1 MLRRTGRLRS
11 RSRLAGLMLVATATA
26 AACGGTSGASASLL
40 PTAAQAGTQTAG
52 PSASIA
58 APTPSPALSPA
69 PSAKPPCCTPAAT
82 PSSFWS
88 AVTRGLTA
96 ARHLQVT
103 ASGPSPGVLR
113 FEPSASATMVNG
125 TIVFV
130 CVGGA
135 AYDGQSGFARV
146 PGKWTC
152 GAGALASGFRQIGQ
166 PADSWSANSPGDA
179 SITESVTV
187 GSDGSWTWAYTG
199 ISAFLGGRIT
209 ARVSLDPAT
218 DRIRTAQRTDPTGT
232 STYAFDYV
240 RTFPALAVPAH

>member
-1 MLRRTGRLRS
+1 MLRRTGRLHS
-11 RSRLAGLMLVATATA
+11 RSRLAGLLLVATAT
-26 AACGGTSGASASLL
+26 AACGGTSGASATLL
-40 PTAAQAGTQTAG
+40 PTAAQAGTQTAA

-69 PSAKPPCCTPAAT
+69 PSAKPPCCTP
-82 PSSFWS
+82 SSFWA

-125 TIVFV
+125 TVVFV
-130 CVGGA
+130 CIGGA

-187 GSDGSWTWAYTG
+187 GSDRLWTWAYTG
-199 ISAFLGGRIT
+199 ISPFLGGRIT

-218 DRIRTAQRTDPTGT
+218 GRIRTAQRTDPTGT
-232 STYAFDYV
+232 TTYAFDYV

>member
-11 RSRLAGLMLVATATA
+11 RSRLAGLVLVATATA
-26 AACGGTSGASASLL
+26 AACGGTSGASATLL
-40 PTAAQAGTQTAG
+40 PTAAQAGTQTAA

-69 PSAKPPCCTPAAT
+69 PSAKPPCCTP
-82 PSSFWS
+82 SSFWA

-125 TIVFV
+125 TVVFV
-130 CVGGA
+130 CIGGA

-187 GSDGSWTWAYTG
+187 GSDRSWTWAYTG
-199 ISAFLGGRIT
+199 ISPFLGGRIT

-218 DRIRTAQRTDPTGT
+218 GRIRTAQRTDPTGT
-232 STYAFDYV
+232 TTYAFDYV

>member
-11 RSRLAGLMLVATATA
+11 RSRLAGLLLVATATA
-26 AACGGTSGASASLL
+26 AACGGTSGASATLL
-40 PTAAQAGTQTAG
+40 PTAAQAGTQTAA

-69 PSAKPPCCTPAAT
+69 PSAKPPCCTP
-82 PSSFWS
+82 SSFWA

-125 TIVFV
+125 TVVFV
-130 CVGGA
+130 CIGGA

-152 GAGALASGFRQIGQ
+152 GAGALVSGFRQIGQ

-187 GSDGSWTWAYTG
+187 GSDRSWTWAYTG
-199 ISAFLGGRIT
+199 ISPFLGGRIT

-218 DRIRTAQRTDPTGT
+218 GRIRTAQRTDPTGT
-232 STYAFDYV
+232 TTYAFDYV

>member
-1 MLRRTGRLRS
+1 
-11 RSRLAGLMLVATATA
+11 
-26 AACGGTSGASASLL
+26 
-40 PTAAQAGTQTAG
+40 
-52 PSASIA
+52 
-58 APTPSPALSPA
+58 
-69 PSAKPPCCTPAAT
+69 
-82 PSSFWS
+82 
-88 AVTRGLTA
+88 LTA

-113 FEPSASATMVNG
+113 FEPSASATMVNR

-130 CVGGA
+130 CIGGA

-152 GAGALASGFRQIGQ
+152 GAGALVSGFRQIGQ
-166 PADSWSANSPGDA
+166 PADSWSPSSPGDA

-218 DRIRTAQRTDPTGT
+218 ERIRTAQRTDPTGT
-232 STYAFDYV
+232 TTYAFDYV
-240 RTFPALAVPAH
+240 RAFPALAVPAH

>member
-11 RSRLAGLMLVATATA
+11 RSRLAGLMLVATATV
-26 AACGGTSGASASLL
+26 AACGGTSGASATLL
-40 PTAAQAGTQTAG
+40 PTAAQAGTQTAA

-69 PSAKPPCCTPAAT
+69 PSAKPPCCTP
-82 PSSFWS
+82 SSFWA

-125 TIVFV
+125 TVVFV
-130 CVGGA
+130 CIGGA

-187 GSDGSWTWAYTG
+187 GSDRLWTWAYTG
-199 ISAFLGGRIT
+199 ISPFLGGRIT

-218 DRIRTAQRTDPTGT
+218 GRIRTAQRTDPTGT
-232 STYAFDYV
+232 TTYAFDYV

>member
-11 RSRLAGLMLVATATA
+11 RSRLAGLLLIATATA
-26 AACGGTSGASASLL
+26 AACGGTSGASATLL
-40 PTAAQAGTQTAG
+40 P

-58 APTPSPALSPA
+58 APTPSPDLSPA
-69 PSAKPPCCTPAAT
+69 PSAKPPCCTP
-82 PSSFWS
+82 SSFWA

-125 TIVFV
+125 TVVFV
-130 CVGGA
+130 CIGGA

-187 GSDGSWTWAYTG
+187 GSDRSWTWAYTG
-199 ISAFLGGRIT
+199 ISPFLGGHIT

-218 DRIRTAQRTDPTGT
+218 GRIRTAQRTDPTGT
-232 STYAFDYV
+232 TTYAFDYV

>member
-11 RSRLAGLMLVATATA
+11 RSRLAGLVLVATATA
-26 AACGGTSGASASLL
+26 AACGGTSGASATLL
-40 PTAAQAGTQTAG
+40 PTAAQAGTQTAA

-58 APTPSPALSPA
+58 APTPSPALSPT
-69 PSAKPPCCTPAAT
+69 PSAKPPCCTP
-82 PSSFWS
+82 SSFWA

-152 GAGALASGFRQIGQ
+152 GAGALVSGFRQIGQ

>member
-11 RSRLAGLMLVATATA
+11 RSRLAGLLLVATATA
-26 AACGGTSGASASLL
+26 AACGGTSGASATLL
-40 PTAAQAGTQTAG
+40 PTAAQAGTQTAA

-69 PSAKPPCCTPAAT
+69 PSAKPPCCTP
-82 PSSFWS
+82 SSFWA

-125 TIVFV
+125 TVVFV
-130 CVGGA
+130 CIGGA

-187 GSDGSWTWAYTG
+187 GSDRSWTWAYTG
-199 ISAFLGGRIT
+199 ISPFLGGRIT

-218 DRIRTAQRTDPTGT
+218 GRIRTAQRTDPTGT
-232 STYAFDYV
+232 TTYAFDYV

>member
-11 RSRLAGLMLVATATA
+11 RSRLAGLLLVVIAT
-26 AACGGTSGASASLL
+26 AACGGTSGASATLL
-40 PTAAQAGTQTAG
+40 PTDAQPGTRTAA
-52 PSASIA
+52 PSASVA
-58 APTPSPALSPA
+58 APTPSPALSPT

-82 PSSFWS
+82 PSSFWA

-103 ASGPSPGVLR
+103 ASGPRPGVVR
-113 FEPSASATMVNG
+113 FEPSASATLVNG
-125 TIVFV
+125 TLVFV
-130 CVGGA
+130 CIGGA

-152 GAGALASGFRQIGQ
+152 GAAALVSGFRQIGQ
-166 PADSWSANSPGDA
+166 PADSWSLGSPGDG
-179 SITESVTV
+179 SISESVTV
-187 GSDGSWTWAYTG
+187 GPDGSWTWAYLGT
-199 ISAFLGGRIT
+199 SAFLGGRVT

-218 DRIRTAQRTDPTGT
+218 NRILTAQRTDPTGT
-232 STYAFDYV
+232 TTYAFDYA

>member
-11 RSRLAGLMLVATATA
+11 RSRLVGLLLVATATA
-26 AACGGTSGASASLL
+26 AACGGTSGASATLL
-40 PTAAQAGTQTAG
+40 PTAAQAGTQTAA

-69 PSAKPPCCTPAAT
+69 PSAKPPCCTP
-82 PSSFWS
+82 SSFWA
-88 AVTRGLTA
+88 AVTRGLAA

-130 CVGGA
+130 CIGGA

-146 PGKWTC
+146 PGRWTC
-152 GAGALASGFRQIGQ
+152 GAGALVSGFRQIGQ
-166 PADSWSANSPGDA
+166 PADSWIANSPGDA

-187 GSDGSWTWAYTG
+187 GSNGSWTWAYTG
-199 ISAFLGGRIT
+199 ISPFLGGGIT

-218 DRIRTAQRTDPTGT
+218 GRIRTAQRTDPTGT
-232 STYAFDYV
+232 TTYAFDYAGA
-240 RTFPALAVPAH
+240 FPALAVPAH

>member
-11 RSRLAGLMLVATATA
+11 RSRLAGLLLVATATA
-26 AACGGTSGASASLL
+26 AACGGTSGASATLL
-40 PTAAQAGTQTAG
+40 PTAAQAGTQTAA

-69 PSAKPPCCTPAAT
+69 PSAKPPCCTP
-82 PSSFWS
+82 SSFWA
-88 AVTRGLTA
+88 AVTRGLAA

-125 TIVFV
+125 TVVFV
-130 CVGGA
+130 CIGGA

-187 GSDGSWTWAYTG
+187 GSDRSWTWAYTG
-199 ISAFLGGRIT
+199 ISPFLGGRIT

-218 DRIRTAQRTDPTGT
+218 GRIRTAQRTDPTGT
-232 STYAFDYV
+232 TTYAFDYV